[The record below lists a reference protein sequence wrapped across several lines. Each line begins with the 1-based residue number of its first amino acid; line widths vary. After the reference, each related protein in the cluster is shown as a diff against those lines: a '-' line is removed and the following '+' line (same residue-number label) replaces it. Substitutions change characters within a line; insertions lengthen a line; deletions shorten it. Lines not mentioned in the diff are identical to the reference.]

1 MTATR
6 RREEACGVEGCPGM
20 NVLHVLNLRSRGISI
35 PEDERETL
43 ERRIVF
49 AVDRF
54 ADRIRRLDVTFEDVN
69 GPRGG
74 VDVKCHVRLT
84 LRDGADVD
92 VESLG
97 PNPLASAAMALDR
110 VRRALGR
117 KTAKRVE
124 ERRSSPS
131 VHGAAFEDSPSA

>member
-1 MTATR
+1 
-6 RREEACGVEGCPGM
+6 M
-20 NVLHVLNLRSRGISI
+20 NVLHVLHLRTRGISLL
-35 PEDERETL
+35 EDERETL

-74 VDVKCHVRLT
+74 VDVKCHVHLV
-84 LRDGADVD
+84 LRDGADLD

-97 PNPLASAAMALDR
+97 PSPLAAGATALDR
-110 VRRALGR
+110 LRRAVGR
-117 KTAKRVE
+117 KAAKRVE

-131 VHGAAFEDSPSA
+131 LRGIAREAEASAPDLAMAAE

>member
-1 MTATR
+1 
-6 RREEACGVEGCPGM
+6 M
-20 NVLHVLNLRSRGISI
+20 NVLHVLHLRARGISL
-35 PEDERETL
+35 PGDERETL

-74 VDVKCHVRLT
+74 VDVKCHVHLT
-84 LRDGADVD
+84 LRDGADID

-97 PNPLASAAMALDR
+97 PSPLASGSTALDR
-110 VRRALGR
+110 LRRTVGR

-131 VHGAAFEDSPSA
+131 LRAIVREAAAEAEAPVALAAG